1 MQLNITEINEM
12 RISKGYW
19 LWGLFPS
26 KETIFLNEIKA
37 KVQSKLKSPFF
48 ETHIT
53 LSGPYFNIDDI
64 FLNNLKSFSEI
75 NSPIMLHPKGYDFK
89 KEIFQSFYI
98 PIKNSQR
105 LKELRKNIY
114 DLNDFELENN
124 YSPHI
129 SLSYGNHETRE
140 KRKLIF
146 ELPALNKPINMTK
159 IALVRV
165 NENINQWEILISF
178 DLN

>member
-1 MQLNITEINEM
+1 M

-26 KETIFLNEIKA
+26 VEKAFLNQIKA

-53 LSGPYFNIDDI
+53 LAGPYLNIDNN
-64 FLNNLKSFSEI
+64 FLNKIKNFAEN
-75 NSPIMLHPKGYDFK
+75 NSAITLNVDGYDFK
-89 KEIFQSFYI
+89 QEIFKSFYI
-98 PIKNSQR
+98 SIENSRR
-105 LKELRKNIY
+105 LKELRRKICELNNF
-114 DLNDFELENN
+114 DLTNK

-129 SLSYGNHETRE
+129 SLSYGNHEIKAKKE
-140 KRKLIF
+140 LILN
-146 ELPALNKPINMTK
+146 LPELNKSIQMSK
-159 IALVRV
+159 IALVEV
-165 NENINQWEILISF
+165 DEDINLWKILERF

>member
-1 MQLNITEINEM
+1 M

-26 KETIFLNEIKA
+26 KEKVFLNEIKA

-53 LSGPYFNIDDI
+53 LSGPYLNIDKT
-64 FLNNLKSFSEI
+64 FLNKLKTFGET
-75 NSPIMLHPKGYDFK
+75 NSILRLNFDGYDFK
-89 KEIFQSFYI
+89 KEIFKSFFI
-98 PIKNSQR
+98 SIENSKD

-114 DLNDFELENN
+114 KLNKFYLETN

-129 SLSYGNHETRE
+129 SLSYGNHKIKDKIE
-140 KRKLIF
+140 LISN
-146 ELPALNKPINMTK
+146 LPEFKIPIRMSK
-159 IALVRV
+159 IALVEV
-165 NENINQWEILISF
+165 DEDINLWKILESF

>member
-1 MQLNITEINEM
+1 M

-26 KETIFLNEIKA
+26 LEKIFLDEIKA

-53 LSGPYFNIDDI
+53 LAGPYLNIDNI
-64 FLNNLKSFSEI
+64 FLNKLRNFAGN
-75 NSPIMLHPKGYDFK
+75 NSAIMLNVGGYEFK
-89 KEIFQSFYI
+89 QEIFKSFYI
-98 PIKNSQR
+98 SIENSPQ
-105 LKELRKNIY
+105 LKELRRNIY
-114 DLNDFELENN
+114 ELNNFHLANN

-129 SLSYGNHETRE
+129 SLSYGNHEIKE
-140 KRKLIF
+140 KKEMISN
-146 ELPALNKPINMTK
+146 LPQLNQPIRVSK
-159 IALVRV
+159 IGLVEV
-165 NENINQWEILISF
+165 DEDINLWKILESF

>member
-1 MQLNITEINEM
+1 M

-53 LSGPYFNIDDI
+53 LTGPYFYINNI
-64 FLNNLKSFSEI
+64 FLNKLKAFAENNSEI
-75 NSPIMLHPKGYDFK
+75 LLNVGGYEFK
-89 KEIFQSFYI
+89 QELFRSFYI
-98 PIKNSQR
+98 SIKNSSR

-114 DLNDFELENN
+114 ELNSFDIGNN
-124 YSPHI
+124 YCPHI
-129 SLSYGNHETRE
+129 SLTYGNHEIKE
-140 KRKLIF
+140 KKELITKLPK
-146 ELPALNKPINMTK
+146 LSKPIRMSK
-159 IALVRV
+159 IALVEV
-165 NENINQWEILISF
+165 DEDINLWEIIKSF

>member
-1 MQLNITEINEM
+1 M

-26 KETIFLNEIKA
+26 VEKVFLNEIKA

-53 LSGPYFNIDDI
+53 IAGPYLKIDNI
-64 FLNNLKSFSEI
+64 FLNKLKDFAEN
-75 NSPIMLHPKGYDFK
+75 NSAIILNVGGYDFNQEMFK
-89 KEIFQSFYI
+89 SFYI
-98 PIKNSQR
+98 SIENSQQLR
-105 LKELRKNIY
+105 ELRRKIY
-114 DLNDFELENN
+114 ELNNFDMADN

-129 SLSYGNHETRE
+129 SLSYGNHEMKAKKE
-140 KRKLIF
+140 MISNLP
-146 ELPALNKPINMTK
+146 ELNQPIRMSK
-159 IALVRV
+159 IALVEV
-165 NENINQWEILISF
+165 DEDINLWKILESF